1 MPAAATRIENRL
13 LNGIIP
19 YSLLR
24 RLRFEP
30 LILIGPGS
38 RARDPCKP
46 SDRDSQPAPPPFEP
60 DRQKRSA
67 HTAPAAKRI
76 PKPPCPRP
84 AGTAECD
91 RAPRPEPPGNNA
103 RFPRPSAHSYPPPLA

>member
-30 LILIGPGS
+30 LILIGPGN

-46 SDRDSQPAPPPFEP
+46 CDRGSQPAPRPFEP
-60 DRQKRSA
+60 DLQKRSA
-67 HTAPAAKRI
+67 RTAPVAKRI
-76 PKPPCPRP
+76 PKPPCPMP
-84 AGTAECD
+84 AGTTESD
-91 RAPRPEPPGNNA
+91 RAPRPEPLGSSA
-103 RFPRPSAHSYPPPLA
+103 RFPRPSAHSHTP